1 MAAIM
6 HYVPLAGFVRMRASG
21 LCFFIRERRLQAMP
35 GFRVELHL
43 LDRENVFMR
52 KIIVVPYDDR
62 WPDMFEAES
71 LLIKTLLGGIAK
83 DVHHIGSTSVPGLSA
98 KPVIDILL
106 GVSDINE
113 LDKYHSAMA
122 HAGYVARGENGIA
135 GRRYFIKGGDQR
147 SHQVHAFAVGDMQV
161 LRHLAFRDYL
171 RRNKDIA
178 EEYAEIKHAAAL
190 LSRNDAHRYSALKA
204 KFIERH
210 LQLALA
216 V

>member
-1 MAAIM
+1 
-6 HYVPLAGFVRMRASG
+6 
-21 LCFFIRERRLQAMP
+21 
-35 GFRVELHL
+35 
-43 LDRENVFMR
+43 MR

-62 WPDMFEAES
+62 WPEMFEAES
-71 LLIKTLLGGIAK
+71 LLIKRLLGGMAK

-98 KPVIDILL
+98 KPVIDMLL
-106 GVSDINE
+106 EVSDINE
-113 LDKYHSAMA
+113 LDKYHSAMTQ
-122 HAGYVARGENGIA
+122 AGYVARGENGIA

-190 LSRNDAHRYSALKA
+190 LSRNDPHRYSALKA

-210 LQLALA
+210 QQLALA